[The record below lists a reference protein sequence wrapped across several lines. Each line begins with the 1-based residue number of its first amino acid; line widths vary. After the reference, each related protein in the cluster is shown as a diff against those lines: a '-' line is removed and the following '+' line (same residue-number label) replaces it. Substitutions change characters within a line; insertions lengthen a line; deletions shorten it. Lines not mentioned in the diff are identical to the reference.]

1 MKLNKV
7 LDSVNQIEKSSF
19 LKILDGLCVEFK
31 KTIPEIDKILSEGEG
46 QLKNVDNNNI
56 VKLFEL
62 LKYKYSECLQT
73 KIKYSDYQLDIM
85 VDILTRDGNAI
96 MSREWFLG
104 LYNKEISKLKSNI
117 QNFSTLLIKEKDG
130 IDPIRKRDYLIF
142 QKCVKTGYENDLH
155 INRDKNLSWE
165 EKTLL
170 YTLAKSLELSN
181 DEVRWITYSVL
192 PLKKHNVDDILY
204 SLKESGLIFFNRRTN
219 NIFVPDE
226 IVWLLREFSGIEV
239 SNKNSRRIL
248 RNLSDKE
255 INLVARKHNID
266 KKLGR
271 AEKINEI
278 LMQGLSVS
286 NLLTNEIF
294 KPDTNISE
302 RKKRIQTLI
311 SNELD
316 ITLPKS
322 GVSLENKISNLIRY
336 LNDTERDETIS
347 LSRDGYQRLLIE
359 LKSVYP
365 KINKILK
372 EEFELQPDDVM
383 EPELLVDYN
392 IKPRDVINLFS
403 RDEIRAFCKSKGIK
417 TRGNLVSNIIEKYR
431 NIEDL
436 YLENFELVGQRDLKS
451 LHDMGLTVK
460 ESELGLLYE
469 QLTKKIFKEIGFN
482 VDEGL
487 KKQINTKHSKMDILL
502 NLGEKKLIIVECKT
516 LKDKDYDKYA
526 SVSRQLKSYQKM
538 CQSKGYEVSQAL
550 IMASDFSEDF
560 ISECEYD
567 IEISL
572 SLITSSGLIKIL
584 QGFNNSRLSEFPV
597 RLFLKDGLLN
607 ADRIVKALSR

>member
-7 LDSVNQIEKSSF
+7 LDMVNQIEKSSF

-31 KTIPEIDKILSEGEG
+31 KTNPEIDKILSEGEG

-56 VKLFEL
+56 VNLFEL
-62 LKYKYSECLQT
+62 LKDKYSECLQA
-73 KIKYSDYQLDIM
+73 KIKYSDYQLDVI
-85 VDILTRDGNAI
+85 VDILSRDGNAI
-96 MSREWFLG
+96 MSREWLLA

-117 QNFSTLLIKEKDG
+117 QNFSSLLTKEKDE

-142 QKCVKTGYENDLH
+142 QNCVKTGYENDLL

-192 PLKKHNVDDILY
+192 PLKKHNIDDILNG
-204 SLKESGLIFFNRRTN
+204 LKESGLIFFNRRTN

-239 SNKNSRRIL
+239 SNKSLRRIL

-271 AEKINEI
+271 HGKINEI

-286 NLLTNEIF
+286 NLFTNEIF
-294 KPDTNISE
+294 KPDTNISD

-311 SNELD
+311 IKDLD

-322 GVSLENKISNLIRY
+322 GASLEDKISNLIRY

-347 LSRDGYQRLLIE
+347 LSRDGYQRLLID
-359 LKSVYP
+359 LRSIYS

-392 IKPRDVINLFS
+392 IKPRDVINLLS
-403 RDEIRAFCKSKGIK
+403 RDEIRDFCKSKSIK
-417 TRGNLVSNIIEKYR
+417 IRGNLVSNIIEKYR

-436 YLENFELVGQRDLKS
+436 YLENFGLVGRRDLKS

-469 QLTKKIFKEIGFN
+469 QLTKKIFKELGFN

-487 KKQINTKHSKMDILL
+487 KKQINTKYSKMDILL
-502 NLGEKKLIIVECKT
+502 NLGGKKLIIAECKT

-538 CQSKGYEVSQAL
+538 CQNKGYEVSQAL
-550 IMASDFSEDF
+550 IVASDFSEDF

-584 QGFNNSRLSEFPV
+584 QGFNGSRLTEFPV